1 MQPYLDLFG
10 FTIPGYGLFAGL
22 GFLSSY
28 GLVWSLGK
36 KTRLGGDHATT
47 LYLLAACG
55 ALIGSR
61 VLQLIVEPQR
71 FKGDVIGGLLRP
83 EGGIWYGALLG
94 ALATVVIF
102 ARTKK
107 LSPLMAL
114 DVMAPAWALAHA
126 LGRVG
131 CFLGGCCFG
140 VPTDGALGVVFPK
153 NSAAY
158 GELAHHNAMYVTDT
172 GTIALFPVQL
182 FEAGGELVLVGTLV
196 FLLLRGLKD
205 GAVIL
210 TYAGAYAVLRFV
222 LEWWR
227 FDPVRGW
234 VIEGVLSTS
243 QLIALGMA
251 GGAVIVALRLRKKA
265 PAVV

>member
-1 MQPYLDLFG
+1 MQPYLDVFG
-10 FTIPGYGLFAGL
+10 FTIPGYGLFAGIA
-22 GFLSSY
+22 FLSSY
-28 GLVWSLGK
+28 GLAWWLGK
-36 KTRLGGDHATT
+36 KTPLGGDHATT

-55 ALIGSR
+55 ALVGSR
-61 VLQLIVEPQR
+61 ILQVIVERER
-71 FKGDVIGGLLRP
+71 FEGDLVGGLLRP

-94 ALATVVIF
+94 SITTVFVF
-102 ARTKK
+102 ARVKK
-107 LSPLMAL
+107 LSPLLAL
-114 DVMAPAWALAHA
+114 DVMAPAWSLAHA
-126 LGRVG
+126 VGRVG

-140 VPTDGALGVVFPK
+140 VPHDGGLAVVFPK

-158 GELAHHNAMYVTDT
+158 TELGHHNAMYVNEQ
-172 GTIALFPVQL
+172 GTVALFPVQL
-182 FEAGGELVLVGTLV
+182 FEAAGEMVLVGVLIA
-196 FLLLRGLKD
+196 LLLRGAKN

-243 QLIALGMA
+243 QLIALFML
-251 GGAVIVALRLRKKA
+251 GGALALAWSLRRKA
-265 PAVV
+265 AAVV